1 MGWSFKPSRWRSGC
15 VFLSTPDFTAILNKI
30 GWNYTFCPVQVQR
43 SDLRMGCLKSGS
55 GQSRSWRGGGGG
67 GGGGDNWPKAP
78 SAPVFLTILGSWSDF
93 PSLGIDCLLAFQILG
108 DFPKDIVGR
117 VIANK
122 MLCIYTM
129 RSAAKCYLCI
139 LVIGPLRWS
148 TLSKCYVPGWLVPLP
163 W

>member
-1 MGWSFKPSRWRSGC
+1 MRVSLHSRFYSNIKQNW
-15 VFLSTPDFTAILNKI
+15 LKLYILCSAGAALWLENGLFEK
-30 GWNYTFCPVQVQR
+30 WKWTEQE
-43 SDLRMGCLKSGS
+43 LE
-55 GQSRSWRGGGGG
+55 RGRRGEEEVE
-67 GGGGDNWPKAP
+67 GGGDNWPKAP

-93 PSLGIDCLLAFQILG
+93 PSLGIDCLLALQILKK
-108 DFPKDIVGR
+108 FPINIVGR